1 VYMDSMFKDATAF
14 DQDLGSWDVSALKNA
29 SSMFNGVKLSPVN
42 YDALL
47 IGWEAQALRSG
58 VTFSGGNSTYCLGE
72 SARAN
77 MISAD
82 QWTITDGG
90 KDCNPLTVKKVF
102 QSQAKYDGWVLESSE
117 FSRKGGTKNNLDQ
130 VLQVGD
136 NAQDK
141 QHRVILSFYTG
152 AIPDNAV
159 ITKVILKVKKAGV
172 VGTDPMNTHKSLVVD
187 IKKGKFYTL
196 PALQINDFQTKA
208 NKYEIGKF
216 SKKLFSGWYKA
227 VLNSVTFP
235 YINKTG
241 RTQLRLRF
249 LMDDNDNNVADILKL
264 YSGNAVKADRPQLI
278 VRYQVP

>member
-1 VYMDSMFKDATAF
+1 MFKDATAF

-47 IGWEAQALRSG
+47 IGWEARALRSG

-90 KDCNPLTVKKVF
+90 KDCSPLTVKKVL
-102 QSQAKYDGWVLESSE
+102 QSQAKYDGWVLESGE
-117 FSRKGGTKNNLDQ
+117 FSGKGGTKNNLDQ
-130 VLQVGD
+130 VLRVGD

-172 VGTDPMNTHKSLVVD
+172 VGTDPMNTHNSLVVD

-196 PALQINDFQTKA
+196 PALQMQDFQA
-208 NKYEIGKF
+208 VPDKYNVGKF
-216 SKKLFSGWYKA
+216 PTTLYSGWYRS
-227 VLNSVTFP
+227 VLYTGAYP
-235 YINKTG
+235 YINVKG

-249 LMDDNDNNVADILKL
+249 LLDDNDNNFADILKL
-264 YSGNAVKADRPQLI
+264 YSGNAVLADRPKLI
-278 VRYQVP
+278 VRYYVP